1 MLSLIIITAMHLMP
15 TITLITSMIDER
27 EKLRLVEIKEEQTL
41 KDLILT
47 SSELKKLNFVY
58 KIQVQMYKSIWT

>member
-1 MLSLIIITAMHLMP
+1 MHLMP

-47 SSELKKLNFVY
+47 SSELKE
-58 KIQVQMYKSIWT
+58 